1 MTSAPKSERVRP
13 MVLFAEPLV
22 PFLLERVCGAVFDE
36 VGMIDR
42 IRTSLLYELRKHRLG
57 MKRLAE
63 QATRLPE

>member
-1 MTSAPKSERVRP
+1 MTSAPKSERARP
-13 MVLFAEPLV
+13 MVLFAETLAL
-22 PFLLERVCGAVFDE
+22 FLLERVYGAVFDE

-42 IRTSLLYELRKHRLG
+42 IRTSLLCELREHRLG